1 MLDESVSPPY
11 PSAPPVATLDQ
22 GVFIAWKTDCYRSR
36 ATAATFGCPIVLL
49 GSGKG
54 KLGTYLRLMRRTWAT
69 LQEMRPRTVLCLNQP
84 PMLPLLCW
92 WWARRN
98 QAMVIQDFHSGA
110 LTHRYWRPFLGA
122 YKAMVRMAPF
132 TIAHNRIDAER
143 LRQWGGAVSVMLT
156 LPGDP
161 TASGLPE
168 VRASSDGSRPSFL
181 FVCTFAPDEPI
192 PEVLQAFAQCPEFD
206 VLVTGNY
213 RKAGLDPSTQPDN
226 VKLLGFIEYR
236 EYLEQ
241 MATATAVITLS
252 RRGHI
257 MQMAVEEAIT
267 LGVPVLTNHS
277 PTLEEALGDAGHHVD
292 ITPEGI
298 AAGLRTVVA
307 RHRPMADAAA
317 TTRYRR
323 WADIK
328 HELRV
333 LRERHAALFQNG
345 AVPGR

>member
-1 MLDESVSPPY
+1 MPTEFALHQY
-11 PSAPPVATLDQ
+11 PSAPPVAKLDRS
-22 GVFIAWKTDCYRSR
+22 VFIAWKTDCYRSR

-54 KLGTYLRLMRRTWAT
+54 KLRTYLRLMRRTWAT

-92 WWARRN
+92 WWAKRN
-98 QAMVIQDFHSGA
+98 QAVVIQDFHSGA
-110 LTHRYWRPFLGA
+110 LTHKYWRPFLGA

-181 FVCTFAPDEPI
+181 FVCTFADDEPI
-192 PEVLQAFAQCPEFD
+192 PEVLEAFARSPEFD
-206 VLVTGNY
+206 VLVTGDF
-213 RKAGLDPSTQPDN
+213 RKAGLDPARQPDN
-226 VKLLGFIEYR
+226 VKLLGFVEYR
-236 EYLEQ
+236 EYLQ
-241 MATATAVITLS
+241 YMAAATAVITLS
-252 RRGHI
+252 RRDHI

-277 PTLEEALGDAGHHVD
+277 PTLQEALGDAGHHVD
-292 ITPEGI
+292 ISPGSI
-298 AAGLRTVVA
+298 ASGLRALVS
-307 RHRPMADAAA
+307 RRRLMAEAAA
-317 TTRYRR
+317 VTRHRR
-323 WADIK
+323 WAAIEQ
-328 HELRV
+328 ELRA
-333 LRERHAALFQNG
+333 LRQRHAALFEDSPVRG
-345 AVPGR
+345 